1 MSIQEMKKI
10 INEKVDCL
18 NEDQL
23 KVILKI
29 IEQADD
35 EQEKS
40 KFDAESFFK
49 EVVAKYGSVLQKL
62 AQ

>member
-1 MSIQEMKKI
+1 MSVEEMKKM
-10 INEKVDCL
+10 INEKVDKL

-29 IEQADD
+29 IEEANGKQK
-35 EQEKS
+35 KS
-40 KFDAESFFK
+40 KFDAELFFE
-49 EVVAKYGSVLQKL
+49 EVVSKYGSVLQKL

>member
-1 MSIQEMKKI
+1 MKKI
-10 INEKVDCL
+10 ISEKVDKL

-29 IEQADD
+29 IEEAGD
-35 EQEKS
+35 EQKKA
-40 KFDAESFFK
+40 KFDAELFFG
-49 EVVAKYGSVLQKL
+49 EAVSKYGRVLQKL